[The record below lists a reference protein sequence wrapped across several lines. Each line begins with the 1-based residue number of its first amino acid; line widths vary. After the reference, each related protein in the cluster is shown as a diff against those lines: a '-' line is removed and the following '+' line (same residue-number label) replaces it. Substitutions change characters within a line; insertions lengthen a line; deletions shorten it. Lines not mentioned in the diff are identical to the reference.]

1 MHPVRMHER
10 VVYAETFAHGRTA
23 LELDPDSIAG
33 REIAGL
39 WAAVKERF
47 METEKERFTEN
58 EKGIRNGQTSI
69 G

>member
-1 MHPVRMHER
+1 MHER

-47 METEKERFTEN
+47 MEN